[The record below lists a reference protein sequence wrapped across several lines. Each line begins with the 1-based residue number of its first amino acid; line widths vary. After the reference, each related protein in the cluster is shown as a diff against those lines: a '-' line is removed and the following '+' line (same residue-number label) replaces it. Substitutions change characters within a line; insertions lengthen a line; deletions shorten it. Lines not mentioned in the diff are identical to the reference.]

1 MTTLT
6 EALTDT
12 RSAMLEAE
20 NEAATLRA
28 RLAVLREIERGEDGT
43 PRMVVRDLW
52 ADQNRLGGV
61 EERPLWFGEHAVDC
75 NPQRWAEVCRVDAI
89 GRVSLDAGL
98 TWSELAS

>member
-28 RLAVLREIERGEDGT
+28 RLAVLREIERGEDST
-43 PRMVVRDLW
+43 PRMVLRDLW
-52 ADQNRLGGV
+52 ADQNKLGGV
-61 EERPLWFGEHAVDC
+61 EERPLWFGDQSVRLYPH
-75 NPQRWAEVCRVDAI
+75 RWGEVCRIDAF

>member
-1 MTTLT
+1 MDTLT
-6 EALTDT
+6 ETLTDT

-28 RLAVLREIERGEDGT
+28 RLAVLREIERGEDST
-43 PRMVVRDLW
+43 PRMVLRDLW
-52 ADQNRLGGV
+52 ADHNKLGGV
-61 EERPLWFGEHAVDC
+61 EERPLWFGDQSVRLY
-75 NPQRWAEVCRVDAI
+75 PQRWGEVSRVDAI